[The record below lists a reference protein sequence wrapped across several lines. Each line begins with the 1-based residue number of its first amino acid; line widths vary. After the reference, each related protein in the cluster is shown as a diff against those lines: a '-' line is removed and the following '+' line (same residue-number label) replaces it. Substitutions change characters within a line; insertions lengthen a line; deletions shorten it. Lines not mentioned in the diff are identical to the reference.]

1 MDCNQYL
8 SDDNSSKDEVTG
20 NEYHNPDKIEKNQVI
35 EKQDISI
42 NKILNVEEFEKA
54 FNIVFDPK
62 GKDLFEIESEEE
74 EKKHPF
80 IPEIINENPVIKR
93 CPDEKI
99 VINVE
104 EKNDDKYFPFTKG
117 IGLEK
122 TLDKICIKFKY
133 NSQSKVTLYNNENY
147 KCLVTSKFKT
157 IDYYTDEKG
166 KKKRTKKKRKFKPDD
181 IRKKIKAR
189 FHKVIKNLINTKLK
203 KAGSQKL
210 FDFLPQ
216 SFITNITIN
225 LNHKVLDLTYEKL
238 IEEDFITPKNSQ
250 KNTDKEK
257 YYKNLEVLSY
267 LKENLEISK
276 NSEFERIKKMK
287 YIDILKAYFLSKEF
301 EESVIELYNKK
312 EKIGYIEEYV
322 NKALTYINF
331 FAFNKKYNKNNIIKL
346 SFNNDDEEEG
356 EEEEDSGYECE

>member
-1 MDCNQYL
+1 M
-8 SDDNSSKDEVTG
+8 K
-20 NEYHNPDKIEKNQVI
+20 K
-35 EKQDISI
+35 
-42 NKILNVEEFEKA
+42 
-54 FNIVFDPK
+54 
-62 GKDLFEIESEEE
+62 
-74 EKKHPF
+74 EKKREP
-80 IPEIINENPVIKR
+80 
-93 CPDEKI
+93 
-99 VINVE
+99 
-104 EKNDDKYFPFTKG
+104 
-117 IGLEK
+117 
-122 TLDKICIKFKY
+122 
-133 NSQSKVTLYNNENY
+133 
-147 KCLVTSKFKT
+147 
-157 IDYYTDEKG
+157 
-166 KKKRTKKKRKFKPDD
+166 KKKRKFKPDD

>member
-1 MDCNQYL
+1 MEYNQYL
-8 SDDNSSKDEVTG
+8 SDDNSSKDDLTG
-20 NEYHNPDKIEKNQVI
+20 HEYHYPDKIVKKQGI
-35 EKQDISI
+35 EKQDISV

-62 GKDLFEIESEEE
+62 GKDLCEIESEEE

-80 IPEIINENPVIKR
+80 IPEIMNVNPVIKR

-99 VINVE
+99 IINVE
-104 EKNDDKYFPFTKG
+104 EKNDDKYFPFSKG
-117 IGLEK
+117 VGLGKTLEK
-122 TLDKICIKFKY
+122 IGIKFNY
-133 NSQSKVTLYNNENY
+133 NSQSNVTLYDNENNT
-147 KCLVTSKFKT
+147 CFVTSKFKI

-166 KKKRTKKKRKFKPDD
+166 KKKRIKKTRKFKPDD

-225 LNHKVLDLTYEKL
+225 LNNKVLDLTYEKL
-238 IEEDFITPKNSQ
+238 IEEDFITPKNLKRNS
-250 KNTDKEK
+250 DKDK
-257 YYKNLEVLSY
+257 YSKNLEVLNY

-276 NSEFERIKKMK
+276 NSEFEKIKKMK

-331 FAFNKKYNKNNIIKL
+331 FAFNKKFNKNTFIKL
-346 SFNNDDEEEG
+346 SFNNDEEEG
-356 EEEEDSGYECE
+356 EEDEDSGYECE